1 MKQILR
7 KAKAEVVTFTKFSS
21 VRMSGD
27 VKGYKKKSITYN
39 VECKF
44 YSPSPY
50 KKMLFYMAMSN
61 SHTTK

>member
-27 VKGYKKKSITYN
+27 VKGYKKKSTTYN

-44 YSPSPY
+44 YSRGSY

>member
-7 KAKAEVVTFTKFSS
+7 KSKAEVVTFNLFSS

-27 VKGYKKKSITYN
+27 VKGYKKKSTTYN

-44 YSPSPY
+44 YSRGSY